1 MQTINSNCTE
11 KSIGNLFGIWDIY
24 WLRKRK
30 VYLFNHSGIYLGW
43 LWAQTFEPVQTA
55 APLLARQAVLG
66 SSLTR
71 LPWALSITPVLDQP
85 APGFPSDSTSLHT
98 QTSWNCDCPSG
109 FFRILMFNPYIRIKG
124 LHVAMKAQLTLD
136 GMIFNGFFFN
146 FLS

>member
-43 LWAQTFEPVQTA
+43 RWARTFEPVETA
-55 APLLARQAVLG
+55 APLLVRQAVLG
-66 SSLTR
+66 SSLTP
-71 LPWALSITPVLDQP
+71 LPRAMSITPVLDHP
-85 APGFPSDSTSLHT
+85 APGFPSDSMSLHT

-109 FFRILMFNPYIRIKG
+109 FFRILMFNQYVRIKG
-124 LHVAMKAQLTLD
+124 LQGAVKAQLTLD
-136 GMIFNGFFFN
+136 GVIF
-146 FLS
+146 